1 MNKRAKQAF
10 FQTMPNLIIVL
21 LALIFAF
28 YTNTFDLDLKVLL
41 LLPIV
46 YIILFLYYY
55 TKLRQISSK
64 YENKSIFKT
73 NVFKVYI
80 LRKYTVV

>member
-10 FQTMPNLIIVL
+10 LQTIPNLIIVL
-21 LALIFAF
+21 LAVIFTF

-46 YIILFLYYY
+46 YIALFLYYY
-55 TKLRQISSK
+55 RKTKRD
-64 YENKSIFKT
+64 
-73 NVFKVYI
+73 
-80 LRKYTVV
+80 

>member
-10 FQTMPNLIIVL
+10 LQTIPNLIIVL
-21 LALIFAF
+21 LAFIFAS

-46 YIILFLYYY
+46 YIVLFLYYY
-55 TKLRQISSK
+55 TRHKID
-64 YENKSIFKT
+64 
-73 NVFKVYI
+73 
-80 LRKYTVV
+80 

>member
-10 FQTMPNLIIVL
+10 LQTIPNLIIVL
-21 LALIFAF
+21 LAVIFTF

-46 YIILFLYYY
+46 YIALFLYYY
-55 TKLRQISSK
+55 TKLREINSRSEK
-64 YENKSIFKT
+64 
-73 NVFKVYI
+73 
-80 LRKYTVV
+80 